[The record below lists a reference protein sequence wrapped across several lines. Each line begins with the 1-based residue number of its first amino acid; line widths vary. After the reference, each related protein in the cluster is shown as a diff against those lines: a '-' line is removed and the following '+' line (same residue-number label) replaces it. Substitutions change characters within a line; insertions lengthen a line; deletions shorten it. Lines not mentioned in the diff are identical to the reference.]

1 MSRFHQL
8 TPMSHWC
15 GHQFSNELGKYFLMW
30 LLDYMT
36 RLCLVSWEN
45 APIPSQVAVPSCI
58 PRSSE
63 WVLLRFNMHI
73 FAFSFHQVGLNK
85 LSKNDLPS
93 SLWVGTIQFVEG
105 LNGAKGGGRTYLL
118 LFPSFTELRHLISSS
133 ALEVEFT
140 SLAPLA
146 LRPLGSDWITP
157 LPFSGLQF
165 TESRS
170 WDSSGPRS
178 SASREN
184 LDYYRFWY
192 WEWDA
197 AITNNLK
204 SGSDFATGLLVAA
217 GRV

>member
-1 MSRFHQL
+1 MFICMMVNFMHKLDWPIGTHIKYYFWGLWGSFWVRLAFELVDSLECLAQL
-8 TPMSHWC
+8 WM
-15 GHQFSNELGKYFLMW
+15 
-30 LLDYMT
+30 
-36 RLCLVSWEN
+36 
-45 APIPSQVAVPSCI
+45 
-58 PRSSE
+58 
-63 WVLLRFNMHI
+63 
-73 FAFSFHQVGLNK
+73 
-85 LSKNDLPS
+85 
-93 SLWVGTIQFVEG
+93 GTIQFVEG

-170 WDSSGPRS
+170 WDSSGPRR

-217 GRV
+217 GRVKRYTPEIWASKVLMLRVQKEKRRGEKTSVFLENI

>member
-1 MSRFHQL
+1 MREFLDKISIWIGRL
-8 TPMSHWC
+8 TGMPC
-15 GHQFSNELGKYFLMW
+15 PVVDGHHPIRWGSKWNKRWRKDVFASFS
-30 LLDYMT
+30 
-36 RLCLVSWEN
+36 
-45 APIPSQVAVPSCI
+45 
-58 PRSSE
+58 
-63 WVLLRFNMHI
+63 
-73 FAFSFHQVGLNK
+73 
-85 LSKNDLPS
+85 
-93 SLWVGTIQFVEG
+93 
-105 LNGAKGGGRTYLL
+105 
-118 LFPSFTELRHLISSS
+118 SFTELRHLISSS

-140 SLAPLA
+140 SLAPLV

-165 TESRS
+165 IESRS

-178 SASREN
+178 SVSLEN
-184 LDYYRFWY
+184 LDCYRFWY